1 MSPKPYIN
9 PKQTGKNGKVAVYI
23 MVHVEYK
30 TLKFNTGVSCLAASW
45 DPKTLRIKGNTKEIK
60 DDNLV
65 IEQALARLNDI
76 AVRYRLQN
84 IHLSA
89 ELLKNEWKNPARRID
104 FYKFFD
110 EAIAERKAE
119 LAHNTVK
126 SHKSAI
132 EIMKK
137 YRASLAFS
145 EITPDFIDGF
155 QRWLR
160 TKQGNDTNTIHTK
173 MRVLRNYLNVAIRK
187 GIISENPFTRVKLKK
202 ASTSRVFLNPEEL
215 KILWDLYE
223 SRKLTEAKQKILRH
237 FLFMC
242 FTGLR
247 ISDMKQLTASNIFGE
262 MLVFNVKKTK
272 ELKRNMVKIPLNSYA
287 ARLIAE
293 EKSATKLLFNTI
305 SEQKMNTYIKE
316 IVTGAGIQKDVT
328 NHSGRHTF
336 ATCWLKKTK
345 DLAQLQ
351 VLLGHS
357 NIAETMIYVHVDDD
371 MLRGE
376 MRNFDQLIFA
386 DEKSPGAITGANQTN

>member
-1 MSPKPYIN
+1 MNPKPYIN
-9 PKQTGKNGKVAVYI
+9 SKQIGKSGQVAVYV
-23 MVHVEYK
+23 MVHVDYK
-30 TLKFNTGVSCLAASW
+30 SMKFNTGVSCLAENW
-45 DPKTLRIKGNTKEIK
+45 DPKTLRIRGNAKEIK

-65 IEQALARLNDI
+65 IEQCLARLNDI

-110 EAIAERKAE
+110 EAIAERKGDIAP
-119 LAHNTVK
+119 NTVK

-132 EIMKK
+132 EIMKLFK
-137 YRASLAFS
+137 PKLAFS
-145 EITPDFIDGF
+145 EITPDFLENY

-160 TKQGNDTNTIHTK
+160 AKHGNHTNTIHTK
-173 MRVLRNYLNVAIRK
+173 MRILRNYLNVAIRK
-187 GIISENPFTRVKLKK
+187 GIISENPFSRVKLKK
-202 ASTSRVFLNPEEL
+202 ATTSRVFLNPEEL

-223 SRKLTEAKQKILRH
+223 NNSLTEAKQKILRH

-247 ISDMKQLTASNIFGE
+247 ISDMKQLTQGNVIGE

-272 ELKRNMVKIPLNSYA
+272 QVKKNMVKVPLNSYA
-287 ARLIAE
+287 SRLIADE
-293 EKSATKLLFNTI
+293 NSETKLLFNTI

-316 IVTGAGIQKDVT
+316 IVASAEIHKEVT
-328 NHSGRHTF
+328 NHTGRHTF

-357 NIAETMIYVHVDDD
+357 NITETMIYVHVDDE

-376 MRNFDQLIFA
+376 MKNFESLVF
-386 DEKSPGAITGANQTN
+386 SGL

>member
-1 MSPKPYIN
+1 MTPKPYIN
-9 PKQTGKNGKVAVYI
+9 MKQTSKTGLVTVYI
-23 MVHVEYK
+23 MAHVEYK
-30 TLKFNTGVSCLAASW
+30 TLKFNTGVSCTLANW
-45 DPKTLRIKGNTKEIK
+45 DPKTLRIKGNSKETK

-65 IEQALARLNDI
+65 IEQCLARLNDI

-84 IHLSA
+84 IHLTP

-110 EAIAERKAE
+110 EAIAERKTD
-119 LAHNTVK
+119 LAPNTVK

-132 EIMKK
+132 EIMKMYK
-137 YRASLAFS
+137 AKLAFS
-145 EITPDFIDGF
+145 EITPDFIDNY

-160 TKQGNDTNTIHTK
+160 SKHGNDTNTIHTK
-173 MRVLRNYLNVAIRK
+173 MRILRNYLNVAVRK
-187 GIISENPFTRVKLKK
+187 GIISENPFSRVKLKK
-202 ASTSRVFLNPEEL
+202 ATTNRIFLTPEEL
-215 KILWDLYE
+215 NTLWELYNE
-223 SRKLTEAKQKILRH
+223 KKLTEAKQKILRH

-242 FTGLR
+242 FTGIR
-247 ISDMKQLTASNIFGE
+247 ISDLKQLTTSSVIGD

-272 ELKRNMVKIPLNSYA
+272 SLKRNMVKVPINSYA
-287 ARLIAE
+287 NQLIAD
-293 EKSATKLLFNTI
+293 EKSDTKLLFNTI
-305 SEQKMNTYIKE
+305 SEQKMNSYLKNDIAPAAGITKE
-316 IVTGAGIQKDVT
+316 IT
-328 NHSGRHTF
+328 NHTGRHTF

-376 MRNFDQLIFA
+376 MKNF
-386 DEKSPGAITGANQTN
+386 EAILFSDIKKAGPSEPAQST

>member
-1 MSPKPYIN
+1 
-9 PKQTGKNGKVAVYI
+9 
-23 MVHVEYK
+23 
-30 TLKFNTGVSCLAASW
+30 
-45 DPKTLRIKGNTKEIK
+45 
-60 DDNLV
+60 
-65 IEQALARLNDI
+65 LNDI

-84 IHLSA
+84 IYLTP

-110 EAIAERKAE
+110 EVIAERKAE

-145 EITPDFIDGF
+145 EITPDYIDSF

-160 TKQGNDTNTIHTK
+160 TKHGNDTNTIHTK

-187 GIISENPFTRVKLKK
+187 GIISENPFSRVKLRK
-202 ASTSRVFLNPEEL
+202 ATTSRVFLNPEEL
-215 KILWDLYE
+215 KVLWDLYE
-223 SRKLTEAKQKILRH
+223 SQKLTEAKQKILRH

-247 ISDMKQLTASNIFGE
+247 ISDMKQLASGNVMGG

-272 ELKRNMVKIPLNSYA
+272 AVKQNMVKVPLSSYSLQ
-287 ARLIAE
+287 LIAD
-293 EKSATKLLFNTI
+293 EKSETKLMFNTI

-316 IVTGAGIQKDVT
+316 IVGGAGIEKEVT
-328 NHSGRHTF
+328 NHTGRHTF

-357 NIAETMIYVHVDDD
+357 NIAETMIYVHIDDD

-376 MRNFDQLIFA
+376 MKNFESLIFA
-386 DEKSPGAITGANQTN
+386 DEKTPDCKRQG

>member
-9 PKQTGKNGKVAVYI
+9 TKQTGKTGQVAVYI
-23 MVHVEYK
+23 MVHIEYK
-30 TLKFNTGVSCLAASW
+30 SMKFNTGVSCLAANW

-65 IEQALARLNDI
+65 IEQCLARLNDI

-110 EAIAERKAE
+110 EVIADRKAE
-119 LAHNTVK
+119 LAHSTVK

-132 EIMKK
+132 TIFKK
-137 YRASLAFS
+137 YKPALSFS
-145 EITPDFIDGF
+145 EITPDFIDGL

-160 TKQGNDTNTIHTK
+160 TKQGNDINTVHTK

-187 GIISENPFTRVKLKK
+187 GIISENPFLKVKLKK
-202 ASTSRVFLNPEEL
+202 VSTQRVFLTFEEL
-215 KILWDLYE
+215 NTLWELYTAK
-223 SRKLTEAKQKILRH
+223 KLLPAKQKILRH

-247 ISDMKQLTASNIFGE
+247 ISDLKQLSVNSVVGD
-262 MLVFNVKKTK
+262 MLVFNVRKTK
-272 ELKRNMVKIPLNSYA
+272 NIKRNMVKVPLSSYSNQ
-287 ARLIAE
+287 LIADE
-293 EKSATKLLFNTI
+293 NSQTKALFNTI
-305 SEQKMNTYIKE
+305 SEQKMNVYIKE
-316 IVTGAGIQKDVT
+316 IVTDAKIYKDVS
-328 NHSGRHTF
+328 NHTGRHTF

-357 NIAETMIYVHVDDD
+357 NIAETMIYVHIDDD
-371 MLRGE
+371 MLRNE
-376 MRNFDQLIFA
+376 MKNFENLIFSDIKKSA
-386 DEKSPGAITGANQTN
+386 PDEPEAL

>member
-1 MSPKPYIN
+1 M
-9 PKQTGKNGKVAVYI
+9 A
-23 MVHVEYK
+23 HVDYK
-30 TLKFNTGVSCLAASW
+30 TLKFNTGVSCTLANW
-45 DPKTLRIKGNTKEIK
+45 DLKTLRIKGNSKEIK

-65 IEQALARLNDI
+65 IEQCLARLNDI

-84 IHLSA
+84 IHLTP

-110 EAIAERKAE
+110 EVIADRKTD
-119 LAHNTVK
+119 LAPNTVK

-137 YRASLAFS
+137 FKAKLAFS
-145 EITPDFIDGF
+145 EITPDFIDNY

-160 TKQGNDTNTIHTK
+160 SKHGNDTNTIHTK
-173 MRVLRNYLNVAIRK
+173 MRILRNYLNVAIRK
-187 GIISENPFTRVKLKK
+187 GIISENPFSKVKLRK
-202 ASTSRVFLNPEEL
+202 ATTSRIFLTPEEL
-215 KILWDLYE
+215 NIFWQLYTDK
-223 SRKLTEAKQKILRH
+223 KLTEAKQKILRH
-237 FLFMC
+237 FMFMC

-247 ISDMKQLTASNIFGE
+247 ISDMKQLTWSNIISD

-272 ELKRNMVKIPLNSYA
+272 SVKKNMVKVPLNSYA
-287 ARLIAE
+287 RQLIDD
-293 EKSATKLLFNTI
+293 EKSNTKLLFNTI
-305 SEQKMNTYIKE
+305 SEQKMNAYLKNDIAPA
-316 IVTGAGIQKDVT
+316 AGITKDIT
-328 NHSGRHTF
+328 NHTGRHTF

-357 NIAETMIYVHVDDD
+357 NIAETMIYVHVDDE

-376 MRNFDQLIFA
+376 MKNFENILFSDIKKA
-386 DEKSPGAITGANQTN
+386 DPTGPASLT

>member
-1 MSPKPYIN
+1 MNPKPYIN
-9 PKQTGKNGKVAVYI
+9 SKQIGKAGQVAVYV
-23 MVHVEYK
+23 MVHVDYK
-30 TLKFNTGVSCLAASW
+30 TLKFKTGVSCPATNW
-45 DPKTLRIKGNTKEIK
+45 DEKTLRIKGNSKEIK

-65 IEQALARLNDI
+65 IEQCLARLNDI

-110 EAIAERKAE
+110 EAIAERKTD
-119 LAHNTVK
+119 LAPNTVK

-132 EIMKK
+132 EIMKIFK
-137 YRASLAFS
+137 PKLSFS
-145 EITPDFIDGF
+145 EITPDYLENF

-160 TKQGNDTNTIHTK
+160 TKHGNDTNTIHTK
-173 MRVLRNYLNVAIRK
+173 MRILRNYLNVAIRK

-202 ASTSRVFLNPEEL
+202 ATTSRVFLNPEEL

-223 SRKLTEAKQKILRH
+223 KNSLTEAKQKILRH

-247 ISDMKQLTASNIFGE
+247 ISDMKQLTQGNVIGE
-262 MLVFNVKKTK
+262 MLIFNVVKTK
-272 ELKRNMVKIPLNSYA
+272 QVKKNMVKVPLNSYA
-287 ARLIAE
+287 SRLIAD
-293 EKSATKLLFNTI
+293 EKSTSKLLFNTI
-305 SEQKMNTYIKE
+305 SEQKMNTYIKK
-316 IVTGAGIQKDVT
+316 IVIAAGILKDIT

-357 NIAETMIYVHVDDD
+357 NIAETMIYVHVDDE

-376 MRNFDQLIFA
+376 MKNFENSIF
-386 DEKSPGAITGANQTN
+386 EN

>member
-1 MSPKPYIN
+1 MNPKPYIN
-9 PKQTGKNGKVAVYI
+9 SKQIGKAGQVAVYV
-23 MVHVEYK
+23 MVHVDYK
-30 TLKFNTGVSCLAASW
+30 TLKFKTGVSCLATNW
-45 DPKTLRIKGNTKEIK
+45 DEKTLRIKGNSKEIK

-65 IEQALARLNDI
+65 IEQCLARLNDI

-110 EAIAERKAE
+110 EAIAERKTD
-119 LAHNTVK
+119 LAPNTVK

-132 EIMKK
+132 EIMKIFK
-137 YRASLAFS
+137 PKLSFS
-145 EITPDFIDGF
+145 EITPDYLENF

-160 TKQGNDTNTIHTK
+160 TKHGNDTNTIHTK
-173 MRVLRNYLNVAIRK
+173 MRILRNYLNVAIRK

-202 ASTSRVFLNPEEL
+202 ATTSRVFLNPEEL

-223 SRKLTEAKQKILRH
+223 KNSLTEAKQKILRH

-247 ISDMKQLTASNIFGE
+247 ISDMKQLTQGNIIGE
-262 MLVFNVKKTK
+262 MLIFNVIKTK
-272 ELKRNMVKIPLNSYA
+272 QVKKNMVKIPLNSYA
-287 ARLIAE
+287 SRLIADE
-293 EKSATKLLFNTI
+293 NSKTKLLFNTI
-305 SEQKMNTYIKE
+305 SEQKMNSYIKK
-316 IVTGAGIQKDVT
+316 IVIAAGILKDIT

-357 NIAETMIYVHVDDD
+357 NITETMIYVHVDDE

-376 MRNFDQLIFA
+376 MKNFENSIF
-386 DEKSPGAITGANQTN
+386 EN

>member
-9 PKQTGKNGKVAVYI
+9 TKQTGKKGQVTVYI
-23 MVHVEYK
+23 MVHIEYK
-30 TLKFNTGVSCLAASW
+30 SMKFNTGVSCNAANW
-45 DPKTLRIKGNTKEIK
+45 DEKTLRIKGNSKDTK

-65 IEQALARLNDI
+65 IEQCMARLNDI

-110 EAIAERKAE
+110 EIIAERKGE

-132 EIMKK
+132 TIFKIFK
-137 YRASLAFS
+137 PTLSFA
-145 EITPDFIDGF
+145 EITPDFIDSL
-155 QRWLR
+155 QRWLK
-160 TKQGNDTNTIHTK
+160 TKHGNDTNTVHTK
-173 MRVLRNYLNVAIRK
+173 MRILRNYLNVAVRK
-187 GIISENPFTRVKLKK
+187 GIITENPFSSVKIKK
-202 ASTSRVFLNPEEL
+202 TTTTRVFLTSVEL
-215 KILWDLYE
+215 NILWELYI
-223 SRKLTEAKQKILRH
+223 SGKLLPAKQKILRH

-247 ISDMKQLTASNIFGE
+247 ISDMKLLTKTSIIAD

-272 ELKRNMVKIPLNSYA
+272 NTKRDMVKVPLNSYA
-287 ARLIAE
+287 TRLIADE
-293 EKSATKLLFNTI
+293 NSLTKYLFNTI
-305 SEQKMNTYIKE
+305 TEQKMNVYIKE
-316 IVTGAGIQKDVT
+316 IASAAGIHKAVT

-357 NIAETMIYVHVDDD
+357 NIAETMIYVHVDDE

-376 MRNFDQLIFA
+376 MKNFDALIFSDIKKSSP
-386 DEKSPGAITGANQTN
+386 DEPEELS